1 MVDEDAQPIGRVL
14 GDGFSISPL
23 PPGWTALE
31 GVILVKCLDV
41 DGTPSW
47 AFRHTGGLNHEET
60 IGALT
65 VQLADED
72 LFDADRPVLVSAGG
86 SKFFE

>member
-1 MVDEDAQPIGRVL
+1 MEDEELQPIGRVL
-14 GDGFSISPL
+14 GDGFGIAPL

-31 GVILVKCLDV
+31 GVVLVKCLDV
-41 DGTPSW
+41 DGQPSW

-65 VQLADED
+65 VQLDLMRDEITD
-72 LFDADRPVLVSAGG
+72 LFKPGDEP
-86 SKFFE
+86 ETE

>member
-1 MVDEDAQPIGRVL
+1 MVNEDALPIGRVL
-14 GDGFSISPL
+14 GDGFSIAPL
-23 PPGWTALE
+23 PDGWTALE

-47 AFRHTGGLNHEET
+47 AFRHTSGLNHEET

-65 VQLADED
+65 VQLDLMRDEVTD
-72 LFDADRPVLVSAGG
+72 LFRDEEQDT
-86 SKFFE
+86 

>member
-47 AFRHTGGLNHEET
+47 AFRHTSGLNHEET

-65 VQLADED
+65 VQLDLMRDEVSD
-72 LFDADRPVLVSAGG
+72 LFRPDEPEG
-86 SKFFE
+86 